1 MEPEGKQLVEA
12 AQRGDRAAA
21 VALIE
26 MFYARIYAFLRRLAP
41 SEEDAADLNQKTFS
55 EAWRALPG
63 FAGRSSVS
71 SWLHGIAYHI
81 YIDWRRAQRPTEY
94 RPDEWWHSQ
103 PSFAQRPDE
112 LAATSDLRSVLY
124 KSVETL
130 DEELRLTV
138 HLHYFEGLTL
148 EETAETMKVATSTVK
163 YRVRQ
168 AITALQARLSPA
180 NGPKPVFS

>member
-1 MEPEGKQLVEA
+1 
-12 AQRGDRAAA
+12 
-21 VALIE
+21 
-26 MFYARIYAFLRRLAP
+26 
-41 SEEDAADLNQKTFS
+41 TFS

-130 DEELRLTV
+130 DEELRAQINRGKTSGRASSNGVTNLRESWLRRWWLILTPAAV
-138 HLHYFEGLTL
+138 SLFCAMVLAVQHFEIRDLQETL
-148 EETAETMKVATSTVK
+148 KALLPPENTEPASQVA
-163 YRVRQ
+163 RQ
-168 AITALQARLSPA
+168 AT
-180 NGPKPVFS
+180 